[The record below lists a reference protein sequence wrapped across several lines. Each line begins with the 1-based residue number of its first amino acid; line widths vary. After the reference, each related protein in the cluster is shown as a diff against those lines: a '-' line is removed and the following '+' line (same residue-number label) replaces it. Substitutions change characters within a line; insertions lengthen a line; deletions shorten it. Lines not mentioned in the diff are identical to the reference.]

1 MIGFALSAAA
11 VVHGCVSSIVLND
24 LLKTSKCQRKRGWA
38 IIVVAVPVLGIVA
51 YDLTHRRKRVSR

>member
-24 LLKTSKCQRKRGWA
+24 VLKTSKRHSKRAWVLL
-38 IIVVAVPVLGIVA
+38 IVAVPVLGIVV
-51 YDLTHRRKRVSR
+51 YDLSHKRRRASR